1 MASSVLSLFTIMTF
15 KAWEEEGGCVRDVMS
30 GWLLRILH
38 CHVYKK
44 GAGLAILH
52 VLILQL
58 VVDVITVFL
67 SSLLCAGSHSFLH
80 NNSISQVGTS
90 A

>member
-1 MASSVLSLFTIMTF
+1 MARSVVSLFTFATY
-15 KAWEEEGGCVRDVMS
+15 KSVGGGKRCVRDVMS

-58 VVDVITVFL
+58 VGDEITSV
-67 SSLLCAGSHSFLH
+67 SK
-80 NNSISQVGTS
+80 QS
-90 A
+90 AMCG